1 MTSPAPTPAPVPTP
15 NPSQPPTTAV
25 GVFQWK
31 SDHSGTG
38 NYGSE
43 TKLTPANV
51 NPTQFGKLGDFTV
64 DGNVLAQPL
73 YIPNLTMADQSVH
86 NVVIVATEHNSVY
99 AFDADKP
106 GTASLWERHY
116 NVNGATSAPDNY
128 GGRTTVGGEIGITG
142 TPVID
147 PTTMTVYFVT
157 MQEVNA
163 GLHQYLRAVN
173 VRNGVD
179 FATGTVEITASVSG
193 DGVGSSN
200 GMIAFNPGIQN
211 QRPGLVL
218 TAGKVIIAWGS
229 FSDWGV
235 YHGWVMAYDA
245 ATLTQNAVFNTAPQY
260 QAVDAASGPAD
271 HGGGASIWGG
281 GASPSVDA
289 NGNIYV
295 VGADGSF
302 NADTGG
308 QDYGDTVMKLKFD
321 GSSFQVVDYYT
332 PSNEACVDAAD
343 LEIGSGGV
351 ALLADRGSAIA
362 VNKEGKMYIMNLANL
377 GHFSTTS
384 DAAQI
389 VEVGN
394 NDCVANMG
402 GGFAEGSTWH
412 RLYGNASY
420 WNNNVYVAT
429 STGPLSQ
436 FQFAGAALGS
446 TPFKVSATIFGLR
459 GGNTVV
465 SSNGTQ
471 NAIVWAY
478 NKNASDGRAELH
490 AYDATDVS
498 HELWNSGMNAG
509 RDQMGAGYGF
519 GIPVIYDGRAFAA
532 NGFRVTMY
540 GLLN

>member
-1 MTSPAPTPAPVPTP
+1 MSSSALAVERIFLTLVIFAVLITVGCGAGPMTSPAPTPAPVPTP

-64 DGNVLAQPL
+64 DGNVLAQPI

-147 PTTMTVYFVT
+147 TSTMTVYFVT

-163 GLHQYLRAVN
+163 GLHQYLRAVS
-173 VRNGVD
+173 VKNGVD
-179 FATGTVEITASVSG
+179 FAPGTVEITASVPG

-218 TAGKVIIAWGS
+218 TAGKVIISWGS

-260 QAVDAASGPAD
+260 QAVDAASG
-271 HGGGASIWGG
+271 
-281 GASPSVDA
+281 
-289 NGNIYV
+289 
-295 VGADGSF
+295 
-302 NADTGG
+302 
-308 QDYGDTVMKLKFD
+308 
-321 GSSFQVVDYYT
+321 
-332 PSNEACVDAAD
+332 
-343 LEIGSGGV
+343 
-351 ALLADRGSAIA
+351 
-362 VNKEGKMYIMNLANL
+362 
-377 GHFSTTS
+377 
-384 DAAQI
+384 
-389 VEVGN
+389 
-394 NDCVANMG
+394 
-402 GGFAEGSTWH
+402 
-412 RLYGNASY
+412 
-420 WNNNVYVAT
+420 
-429 STGPLSQ
+429 
-436 FQFAGAALGS
+436 
-446 TPFKVSATIFGLR
+446 
-459 GGNTVV
+459 
-465 SSNGTQ
+465 
-471 NAIVWAY
+471 
-478 NKNASDGRAELH
+478 
-490 AYDATDVS
+490 
-498 HELWNSGMNAG
+498 
-509 RDQMGAGYGF
+509 
-519 GIPVIYDGRAFAA
+519 
-532 NGFRVTMY
+532 
-540 GLLN
+540 